1 MNYFKINSEKI
12 FPNDIF
18 VLTIHGNDVKIK
30 THEKTFNFFLDIR
43 SINQLRK
50 LVSDSINK
58 QVCWE

>member
-12 FPNDIF
+12 FLDDIS

-30 THEKTFNFFLDIR
+30 THEKTFNFFLNAK

-50 LVSDSINK
+50 FVSDSINK
-58 QVCWE
+58 QIWC